1 MTVAVLKTISIPLIL
16 PFMPYPF
23 QGAKKKKNPDDL
35 KESMR
40 LAPFEAAS
48 AQETDCFTYFQVSHQ
63 ILDSRCWKYEPGLK
77 WRWEKQRS
85 FV

>member
-16 PFMPYPF
+16 PFTFCPF
-23 QGAKKKKNPDDL
+23 QDAKKNPDDL

-48 AQETDCFTYFQVSHQ
+48 AQETDCFTYFWVSHQ
-63 ILDSRCWKYEPGLK
+63 ILDSRCSKYEHGLG
-77 WRWEKQRS
+77 WGWEKRRS